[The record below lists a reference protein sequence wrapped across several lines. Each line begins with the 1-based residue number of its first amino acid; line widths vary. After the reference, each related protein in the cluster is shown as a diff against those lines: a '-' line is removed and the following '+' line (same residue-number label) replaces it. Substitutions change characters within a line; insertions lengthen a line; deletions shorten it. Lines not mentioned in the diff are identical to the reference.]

1 MKAWL
6 VRERNEFLATV
17 VFAETRGKAKS
28 TALTTDACCDCNFCD
43 IEVHRVHNMDK
54 YYKPSK
60 TEMDWYDPLD
70 RLALVKECG
79 FTCDYDCRSEN
90 ECRDCSARE
99 LCDDYLSEEDYK

>member
-6 VRERNEFLATV
+6 VRERDEFIATV

-28 TALTTDACCDCNFCD
+28 AALATDACNGCNFCS
-43 IEVHRVHNMDK
+43 IEVHRLHNMDK
-54 YYKPSK
+54 YYKPGK
-60 TEMDWYDPLD
+60 AEMDWYNPLD

-99 LCDDYLSEEDYK
+99 LCDDYLSEEDYE